1 MVLVGYEENLLIL
14 AESAVRTGKTTEGLG
29 YLNDLRA
36 YLGSG
41 TAFERLNDT
50 DVALY
55 EAYVLEDFA
64 AGGIEN
70 ADNIDPTKALLREI
84 IEERYVS
91 GFTQLMPFDDLRRLS
106 SKEPEIAVLPPYNS
120 STATK
125 YPQRFIVSQTELS
138 ANPNA
143 PSDPGIFVETP
154 VNR

>member
-1 MVLVGYEENLLIL
+1 M
-14 AESAVRTGKTTEGLG
+14 RTGKVADGLSA
-29 YLNDLRA
+29 LNDLRA
-36 YLGSG
+36 YLSSG
-41 TAFERLNDT
+41 TAFEQLNAD
-50 DVALY
+50 DALLY
-55 EAYVLEDFA
+55 EPYVMDDFA

-70 ADNIDPTKALLREI
+70 ADNIDANKALLREI

-106 SKEPEIAVLPPYNS
+106 SKESDIAVLPPFNS

-143 PSDPGIFVETP
+143 PTDPGIFVETE
-154 VNR
+154 VNK